1 MDWIKFSRAKLKE
14 KEIDEVHLLKE
25 FLFVDEKRSIDA
37 IKDLSSR
44 PEWTEFLDTL
54 EKTLN
59 KGTSDIDINE
69 SAYQYLYDESNDW
82 YRQEFTSTDVQNAFA
97 IGALWMRKLMEKK
110 NNL

>member
-44 PEWTEFLDTL
+44 PEWGAFLETL
-54 EKTLN
+54 EKNLN
-59 KGTSDIDINE
+59 K
-69 SAYQYLYDESNDW
+69 
-82 YRQEFTSTDVQNAFA
+82 EFEE
-97 IGALWMRKLMEKK
+97 I
-110 NNL
+110 

>member
-1 MDWIKFSRAKLKE
+1 MKFDNSLFIEDSRFDAE
-14 KEIDEVHLLKE
+14 KYDHFFQFKDCKSIDEYINKY
-25 FLFVDEKRSIDA
+25 
-37 IKDLSSR
+37 
-44 PEWTEFLDTL
+44 
-54 EKTLN
+54 LN

-69 SAYQYLYDESNDW
+69 SAYQYMYDESNDW

>member
-44 PEWTEFLDTL
+44 PEWKEFLETL
-54 EKTLN
+54 EKNLN
-59 KGTSDIDINE
+59 K
-69 SAYQYLYDESNDW
+69 
-82 YRQEFTSTDVQNAFA
+82 EFEE
-97 IGALWMRKLMEKK
+97 I
-110 NNL
+110 

>member
-44 PEWTEFLDTL
+44 HEWGEFLDTL
-54 EKTLN
+54 EKNLN
-59 KGTSDIDINE
+59 K
-69 SAYQYLYDESNDW
+69 
-82 YRQEFTSTDVQNAFA
+82 EFEE
-97 IGALWMRKLMEKK
+97 I
-110 NNL
+110 